1 MDKKIIKGNFIF
13 SKNLNN
19 LSFLENTHLLINDGK
34 ILDIFKEVPT
44 KYKNLNILD
53 FKNKIIIPPFVD
65 LHLHAPQYAMRG
77 LGMDKELLDWLNTY
91 TFKEENKF
99 KDIGYAKRIYNEF
112 AKDLIKHGT
121 LRAVIFATI
130 HKKSTEIL
138 FEVLE
143 KYGLE
148 TYVGKVNM
156 DRNCPEFLKENTEK
170 SLKETEE
177 LILNYKNNKKSKP
190 IITPRFA
197 PTSTQKLLKGLGEL
211 AIKYNIPIQ
220 SHLSENQ
227 KEVKWVKELYNH
239 NYSEV
244 YNENNLFGQTP
255 TLMAHCIYLTKKG
268 IELMKNN
275 RVIAVHCPQSNVNL
289 ASGIMPVRTLLN
301 EGLNIGLG
309 SDIGAGHSIAI
320 KRSMVMAIELSKLI
334 YKDNK
339 NLKPLSTEEV
349 FFMATKGSDFFGK
362 IGEFN
367 VDFSFDALIIDD
379 SNLGTT
385 ELTLKERLQRFIYI
399 GDDRNI
405 IKRYLNGKEI
415 NF

>member
-1 MDKKIIKGNFIF
+1 MNKKIIKGNFIF
-13 SKNLNN
+13 SKIPDE
-19 LSFLENTHLLINDGK
+19 LSFLENTHLLVKDGK
-34 ILDIFKEVPT
+34 VLDIFKKIPSQ
-44 KYKNLNILD
+44 YKNLHMID
-53 FKNKIIIPPFVD
+53 FKNKVVIPPFVD

-77 LGMDKELLDWLNTY
+77 LGMDKELLDWLSTY

-99 KDIGYAKRIYNEF
+99 KDIEYAKKVYNDF

-143 KYGLE
+143 KYGIE

-156 DRNCPEFLKENTEK
+156 DRNCPDFLKESTEN

-177 LILNYKNNKKSKP
+177 LILKYKNNTKSKP

-197 PTSTQKLLKGLGEL
+197 PTSTKKLLNGLGKL
-211 AIKYNIPIQ
+211 ALKYNIPVQ

-227 KEVKWVKELYNH
+227 KEVNWVKELYNH
-239 NYSEV
+239 KYSEV
-244 YNENNLFGQTP
+244 YYENNLFGQTP
-255 TLMAHCIYLTKKG
+255 TLMAHCVYLSEKG
-268 IELMKNN
+268 VSLMKNN
-275 RVIAVHCPQSNVNL
+275 NVIAVHCPQSNVNL
-289 ASGIMPVRTLLN
+289 ASGIMPVRKLLN
-301 EGLNIGLG
+301 EGLSIGLG

-339 NLKPLSTEEV
+339 DLKPLSTEEV
-349 FFMATKGSDFFGK
+349 FFMATKGADFFGK
-362 IGEFN
+362 IGEFDI
-367 VDFSFDALIIDD
+367 DFSFDALIIDD
-379 SNLGTT
+379 TNLGTPN
-385 ELTLKERLQRFIYI
+385 LTLKERLQRFIYI

-405 IKRYLNGKEI
+405 VKRYLNGKEI